1 VISFWVKCYFIVQG
15 KESRQL
21 GTQMSVVFH
30 SISAMHERHPQLHSW
45 MKCTVHSSILGN
57 TIIIIT
63 KQAIVIVL
71 HARNENTFGRTDNE
85 I

>member
-1 VISFWVKCYFIVQG
+1 
-15 KESRQL
+15 
-21 GTQMSVVFH
+21 
-30 SISAMHERHPQLHSW
+30 MHERHPQLHSW

-57 TIIIIT
+57 TIIIMT

-71 HARNENTFGRTDNE
+71 HARNENTFGRTDDE